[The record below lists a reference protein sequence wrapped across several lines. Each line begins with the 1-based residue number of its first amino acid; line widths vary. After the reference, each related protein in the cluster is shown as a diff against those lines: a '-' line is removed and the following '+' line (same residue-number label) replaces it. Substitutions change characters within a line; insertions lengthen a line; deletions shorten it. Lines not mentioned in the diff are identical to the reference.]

1 MRCRRNKIVSDSAN
15 QRDFRVVWFGS
26 YGTDENGKALFFD
39 KDNKHDNFS
48 SKQQAVVDSLTQRL
62 SVLKGE
68 LWYSIN
74 EGLPLLD
81 KTKSK
86 LSLDSALG
94 SIILKHPDV
103 TNIVEFN
110 SKIVNRKYHADVKI
124 LSVYG
129 EISINL

>member
-26 YGTDENGKALFFD
+26 YGTDENGKALFFN

-48 SKQQAVVDSLTQRL
+48 SKQQAVVDSLSQRL

-103 TNIVEFN
+103 TSIIEFN
-110 SKIVNRKYHADVKI
+110 SKIFNRKYHADVKI

>member
-26 YGTDENGKALFFD
+26 YGTDENGKALFFN

-48 SKQQAVVDSLTQRL
+48 SKQQAVVDSLSQRL

-103 TNIVEFN
+103 TNIIEFN
-110 SKIVNRKYHADVKI
+110 SKIFDRKYHADVKI